1 MTDEQRDL
9 LKASVDK
16 VVEVET
22 VDGDRHLVQVLF
34 VFDEGETP
42 DVFYLK
48 GSVGPDGS
56 FAPDSGAGE
65 LGAAIGYCGRLF
77 LPPAKVNQVRYRDE
91 ITTSNRRIL
100 TK

>member
-56 FAPDSGAGE
+56 FAPDSGAGSSV
-65 LGAAIGYCGRLF
+65 LLLDIAGVYFYPR
-77 LPPAKVNQVRYRDE
+77 PR
-91 ITTSNRRIL
+91 
-100 TK
+100 